1 MVSVADI
8 TANGTLV
15 TAEELLNKLLSLPEN
30 INKTEQAIGALEER
44 GEKDSVAIGS
54 AETAIN
60 NVVSELSGVES
71 RAQRVTE
78 LLSQLEINITSIN
91 FVSQSDFEN
100 LSLSLDQVEGL
111 LVNTTSYLNNVTI
124 EVDALERQS
133 DILQAKY
140 IKLQQHRDLL
150 KDILS
155 NLDPLDC
162 ENEFV

>member
-1 MVSVADI
+1 MLS
-8 TANGTLV
+8 
-15 TAEELLNKLLSLPEN
+15 KLSSLPEN
-30 INKTEQAIGALEER
+30 INKTEEAIGALKER
-44 GEKDSVAIGS
+44 GERDSVAIGS

-60 NVVSELSGVES
+60 NVVSELYGVES

-91 FVSQSDFEN
+91 LVSQSDFER

-111 LVNTTSYLNNVTI
+111 LVNTTSYINNLTV
-124 EVDALERQS
+124 EVDTLERQS

-140 IKLQQHRDLL
+140 VKLQQHRDLL

-155 NLDPLDC
+155 NLDDLDC
-162 ENEFV
+162 EKEFV

>member
-1 MVSVADI
+1 MLS
-8 TANGTLV
+8 
-15 TAEELLNKLLSLPEN
+15 KLSSLPEN
-30 INKTEQAIGALEER
+30 INKTEQAIGALKER
-44 GEKDSVAIGS
+44 GERDSVAIGS

-60 NVVSELSGVES
+60 NVVSELNGVES

-91 FVSQSDFEN
+91 FVSQSDFER

-111 LVNTTSYLNNVTI
+111 LVNTTSYINSVTV
-124 EVDALERQS
+124 EVDTLEKQS

-140 IKLQQHRDLL
+140 VKLQQHRDLL

-155 NLDPLDC
+155 NLDHLDC